1 VFDEMSTRDDFL
13 NQSGTFLWWDE
24 NDSTNTMG
32 AFLGL
37 V

>member
-1 VFDEMSTRDDFL
+1 VFDEMSTRGDL
-13 NQSGTFLWWDE
+13 LPLSETFLWLGED
-24 NDSTNTMG
+24 DSNNTMG

>member
-1 VFDEMSTRDDFL
+1 VFDEMSAIDDFL
-13 NQSGTFLWWDE
+13 NLSEIVLWLDE
-24 NDSTNTMG
+24 GDSNNTMG